1 MIIPL
6 DQLSTEA
13 IDNLIA
19 EYCLRDWGL
28 NEVEAPLE
36 QRKAQIRQA
45 LSSGK
50 LLVLYSEAHES
61 AQLIPSDQIKFTS

>member
-1 MIIPL
+1 MLIPI

-13 IDNLIA
+13 IDNLIV

-36 QRKAQIRQA
+36 QRKEQVKRALQA
-45 LSSGK
+45 GQ
-50 LLVLYSEAHES
+50 LLVLYSEAHET
-61 AQLIPSDQIKFTS
+61 AQLIPKDQINFTS